1 MDWVDEEM
9 NPFGAVP
16 LGTISLAQR
25 QISTLL
31 PERLGNNSRLHWVE

>member
-16 LGTISLAQR
+16 LGTILPAQR
-25 QISTLL
+25 WISTVL
-31 PERLGNNSRLHWVE
+31 PAGLGNSSRLHLVG